1 MTDRLIGPLK
11 ISFGLKFFLPLPVQA
26 FNLALVTLLLHLAFE
41 GGVEVVLDV
50 VVRAALE
57 VLGDFRP
64 SVAVLHMKVEDF
76 LIFFFRPLV
85 LFDVRIQVVMPA
97 FPALLPDA
105 PRKELSYLRPILRS
119 IQLYTLNELSVLCF

>member
-1 MTDRLIGPLK
+1 LVGPLK
-11 ISFGLKFFLPLPVQA
+11 ISFGLKFLLPLPVQA

-50 VVRAALE
+50 VVRAALQ

-64 SVAVLHMKVEDF
+64 PVAVLHMKVKDF

-85 LFDVRIQVVMPA
+85 FFDVRIQMVMPA
-97 FPALLPDA
+97 FPALLPNA
-105 PRKELSYLRPILRS
+105 PGKELSDLRPILRP
-119 IQLYTLNELSVLCF
+119 IQLHTLNELAVLCV